1 MERETRIRL
10 FQNETRFHLETV
22 FLAVYTMA
30 EKYFISILL
39 YNSRIQNPA
48 VFFCLR
54 KSICTHSSCAH
65 TDNQSVSFKQ
75 KNMNYLILTETEF
88 FGLINGN
95 DETINLNAAYGC
107 FVKAVVELLSDND
120 TDGVKIALA
129 YAENELEYHNTQY
142 LAGGV
147 KNHTDLFVRK
157 ALSFVRKMQKQ
168 ISTSRLQVPPLS
180 TTIHSECEKRNKDTD
195 NIPAIRW
202 TGKASDLVELIYGV
216 SEMGCINDGETS
228 LKEIAD
234 YFYKMLGIQ
243 AKGCYNIYSDI
254 KMRKNESRTYFLDR
268 AAEKVNRRMQLDE
281 ERERMRR

>member
-1 MERETRIRL
+1 MRTLIIK
-10 FQNETRFHLETV
+10 
-22 FLAVYTMA
+22 VY
-30 EKYFISILL
+30 
-39 YNSRIQNPA
+39 
-48 VFFCLR
+48 
-54 KSICTHSSCAH
+54 HS
-65 TDNQSVSFKQ
+65 NR

-147 KNHTDLFVRK
+147 KSHTDLFVRK

-180 TTIHSECEKRNKDTD
+180 TSYPSPPSTAHSVPTLK
-195 NIPAIRW
+195 W
-202 TGKASDLVELIYGV
+202 TGNAIDLVEMIYGI
-216 SEMGCINDGETS
+216 SEMGCINDGEIP
-228 LKEIAD
+228 LKELAPVLYSFFGVNSKD
-234 YFYKMLGIQ
+234 CYRFYT
-243 AKGCYNIYSDI
+243 DI
-254 KMRKNESRTYFLDR
+254 KRRKNDSRTYFLDR
-268 AAEKVNRRMQLDE
+268 MQKKLNEKMQRDDE
-281 ERERMRR
+281 LERMRR